1 MKFVRRRPDPGQ
13 HPAVPCARRA
23 LVYLLHFVMPQRLHG
38 QYEPWVAGIV
48 DDIIGAARDEH
59 HASPAPGPAAG

>member
-1 MKFVRRRPDPGQ
+1 
-13 HPAVPCARRA
+13 
-23 LVYLLHFVMPQRLHG
+23 VMPQRLHG